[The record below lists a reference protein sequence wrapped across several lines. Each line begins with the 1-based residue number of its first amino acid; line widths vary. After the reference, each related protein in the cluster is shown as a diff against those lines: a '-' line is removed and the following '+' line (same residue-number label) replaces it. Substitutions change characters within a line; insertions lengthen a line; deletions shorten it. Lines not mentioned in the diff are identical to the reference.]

1 MRFEALFSLTA
12 ASLVIL
18 HVPHVLYDDYRRLIP
33 AHLADLKVLAAKG
46 LTLTNYFALT
56 HPSEPN
62 YVASVGGDYFGLNSD
77 NTINF
82 PSNVST
88 VVDLLEDKGISWAEY
103 QEDMPSTGFT
113 GAQFDNP
120 KTGDNDYVRKH
131 NPLVSFTSVNSN
143 STRLSHIKNF
153 VSFQSDLSANVLPQW
168 IFITPNMTNDGH
180 DTSITTTGA
189 WSKNF
194 LTPLLSNPN
203 FNDDKTLI
211 LLTFDETG
219 TSSIPNKVFTI
230 VLGGALPANL
240 VGTTDSNFYTHY
252 SALSTVEANWNLHT
266 LGRYDVG
273 ANVLGF
279 VASVTGDT
287 TRTTTSSVTLNA
299 GYPGIFSSSKRAPQ
313 PIPNTNLVINS
324 RTVLP
329 SIVSKWSSQVA
340 CTVYSGQLVPPS
352 SSNPPVFPSG
362 C

>member
-1 MRFEALFSLTA
+1 GAVFNRFISIWLENTDFKKAAANTDLEA
-12 ASLVIL
+12 
-18 HVPHVLYDDYRRLIP
+18 
-33 AHLADLKVLAAKG
+33 LAAKG
-46 LTLTNYFALT
+46 LTLTNYFAVT

-62 YVASVGGDYFGLNSD
+62 YVAAICGDYFGLNND
-77 NTINF
+77 NTINI

-88 VVDLLEDKGISWAEY
+88 VVDLLEDKGISWGEY

-113 GAQFDNP
+113 GTTFKNS

-153 VSFQSDLSANVLPQW
+153 VSFQSDLAANALPQW

-180 DTSITTTGA
+180 DTDITTAGA
-189 WSKNF
+189 WSNDF

-219 TSSIPNKVFTI
+219 SSSISNNVFTI

-240 VGTTDSNFYTHY
+240 VGATDSNFYTHY

-287 TRTTTSSVTLNA
+287 IRTINSSVTLNA
-299 GYPGIFSSSKRAPQ
+299 GYPGIFSSSKFAKQ
-313 PIPNTNLVINS
+313 PIPNSNIVTND

-329 SIVSKWSSQVA
+329 SIVSEWSSQVE
-340 CTVYSGQLVPPS
+340 CTVYSGQPVPPS
-352 SSNPPVFPSG
+352 ASNPPILPSG